1 MTGTTVAMNGKAKKG
16 GIAKAKK
23 FDFKPVNHAEFAEKG
38 MALYRAPSLLQPHRV
53 RLSMPLEMSEE
64 LILHNSACTT
74 RAKTMAGTRGYPRC
88 PRRSNPTHAW
98 LLHGSIFPAS
108 RQGRCPIRI

>member
-1 MTGTTVAMNGKAKKG
+1 MNGSANKG

-53 RLSMPLEMSEE
+53 CCSMFSQDQAIEMKQFF
-64 LILHNSACTT
+64 LM
-74 RAKTMAGTRGYPRC
+74 K
-88 PRRSNPTHAW
+88 SN
-98 LLHGSIFPAS
+98 
-108 RQGRCPIRI
+108 

>member
-53 RLSMPLEMSEE
+53 RFSMPPKK
-64 LILHNSACTT
+64 LIVQSRFCTT
-74 RAKTMAGTRGYPRC
+74 
-88 PRRSNPTHAW
+88 
-98 LLHGSIFPAS
+98 LLE
-108 RQGRCPIRI
+108 